1 MKMSCELG
9 VIEITDVEQ
18 EVHLSGLGAGIHKDH
33 NNGFFPAHVVT
44 NDEAA
49 KKVVHSLILSC
60 MFQHSES
67 KTFTP
72 WEIVENRLKTYQI
85 SHKAFIR
92 TDPDSRID
100 IEIFSYLH

>member
-9 VIEITDVEQ
+9 VIEITEVEQ

-33 NNGFFPAHVVT
+33 DNGFFPTHVVT
-44 NDEAA
+44 DDEAV

-60 MFQHSES
+60 MSQSSES

-72 WEIVENRLKTYQI
+72 WAIVEDRLEKYQI

-92 TDPDSRID
+92 TDQHSRVD
-100 IEIFSYLH
+100 IEIL